1 MVVLDSYNAG
11 GAVGYTIENIYNG
24 AGIVRCAQVVQAT
37 ASIAATL
44 TQLTLA
50 PAKVGLPSATM
61 RYDVYDAAM
70 VLRDWSATFAA
81 SLLPAGFVN
90 KTLTLTQSYVCALG
104 EVMWVGCRCT
114 AAKSIDSSNCVNM
127 ETDTFLANTNKHRSN
142 GAWSLQAGKL
152 DFTLEGTAAGG
163 LSVPVAMHHYGQM
176 TRIHRG

>member
-24 AGIVRCAQVVQAT
+24 AGIVRCAQVVIAT
-37 ASIAATL
+37 ASSAATL
-44 TQLTLA
+44 TQLTHA
-50 PAKVGLPSATM
+50 PRRVGVPSATM

-81 SLLPAGFVN
+81 SLLPLGFVN
-90 KTLTLTQSYVCALG
+90 KTMALTQSYVCALG

-127 ETDTFLANTNKHRSN
+127 ETDIFLANTNKHRTF
-142 GAWSLQAGKL
+142 GVWSLQPGKL
-152 DFTLEGTAAGG
+152 DFTLEGTVLAGVQLRRLLVGVG
-163 LSVPVAMHHYGQM
+163 L
-176 TRIHRG
+176 